1 MLLLKHMFKGNNMT
15 PDQQTDSD
23 QVDNKNFKTL
33 KKR

>member
-1 MLLLKHMFKGNNMT
+1 MLLLKYMFKGNNMT

-23 QVDNKNFKTL
+23 QVDNKNSKTL

>member
-1 MLLLKHMFKGNNMT
+1 MFKGNNMT